1 MVKRLSFFIVAILLI
16 FGVTADMRNTAGT
29 ETTVDTK
36 SAYEAY
42 GRVYP
47 SYDGIRRI
55 MNTSDISEESKF
67 GYIDE
72 EGSLIAE
79 CKYDD
84 ATDFVNGIGVLREGN
99 VITAI
104 DAKGET
110 ILTFDS
116 GFSDVKYYDGEKGIA
131 RKDGLD
137 YLIDKDGRFIS
148 TEGYDILFYD
158 PSTWR
163 NSILATK
170 GDLYGFIDWNGNILT
185 PVEYREIYGSQ
196 DSFGIME
203 AVNQKG
209 KHGFITRN
217 GKVLVPAVYD
227 AAGDFKEGAGILYKG
242 GKAAFVN
249 ASGKRF
255 TGFVYNNAGNFSEGL
270 ANVMKGKKWGYIDKT
285 GKEVIRAIYDHPAD
299 FQDGYANIQNAD
311 ESFIEVENP
320 LKKSRKIN
328 VYLDDRWLYLDRE
341 PVLENGTILV
351 SMRETAEALGYFV
364 TWNSAAETASL
375 QNDEKILYLT
385 AGSKQAL
392 VNIFDDGAPAA
403 TEVMEAPA
411 ELVNGRVLVPLQF
424 VAEQIGAEV
433 TWEKDAGTV
442 RIKTTMGFNQ

>member
-1 MVKRLSFFIVAILLI
+1 MVRRLGFFIVVILLI
-16 FGVTADMRNTAGT
+16 FGVTADREGTADTGS
-29 ETTVDTK
+29 EVGTK
-36 SAYEAY
+36 SAYATY

-55 MNTSDISEESKF
+55 MNTSDISEDSQF

-72 EGSLIAE
+72 EGGLIAE
-79 CKYDD
+79 CKYDQ
-84 ATDFVNGIGVLREGN
+84 ATDFVNGIGVLKEGK

-104 DAKGET
+104 DTKGKT

-116 GFSDVKYYDGEKGIA
+116 DFSDVKYYDGEKGIV

-137 YLIDKDGRFIS
+137 YLVDKDGRLIS
-148 TEGYDILFYD
+148 AEGYDILFYD
-158 PSTWR
+158 PYTLRS
-163 NSILATK
+163 SILATK
-170 GDLYGFIDWNGNILT
+170 GDLYGFIDWSGNILT

-217 GKVLVPAVYD
+217 GKVLVPAIYD
-227 AAGDFKEGAGILYKG
+227 DAGEFKEGAGILYKG

-255 TGFVYNNAGNFSEGL
+255 TSFVYNNAGNFSEGL

-285 GKEVIRAIYDHPAD
+285 GKEVIRAVYDHPAD

-341 PVLENGTILV
+341 PVLENGTVLA
-351 SMRETAEALGYFV
+351 SMRETAEPLGYFV
-364 TWNSAAETASL
+364 TWNSATETASL

-385 AGSKQAL
+385 VGSKQAL
-392 VNIFDDGAPAA
+392 VNFFDDGVPAT
-403 TEVMEAPA
+403 TEVMDSPA
-411 ELVNGRVLVPLQF
+411 ELINGRVLVPVQF

-433 TWEKDAGTV
+433 IWEEETGTIQ
-442 RIKTTMGFNQ
+442 IKTAMGFSQ